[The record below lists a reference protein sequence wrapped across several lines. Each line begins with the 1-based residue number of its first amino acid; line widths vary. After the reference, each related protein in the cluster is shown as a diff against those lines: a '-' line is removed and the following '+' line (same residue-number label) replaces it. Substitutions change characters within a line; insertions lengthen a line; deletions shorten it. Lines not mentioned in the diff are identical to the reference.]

1 MLNQSKEVLSI
12 YVSFQE
18 FRDSIKEEPE
28 MNVYDMTYFYHIGGD
43 FKAV

>member
-1 MLNQSKEVLSI
+1 MLNHLKEVLCI

-18 FRDSIKEEPE
+18 CQDSIKGEPE
-28 MNVYDMTYFYHIGGD
+28 TNAYNILYRIGGD